1 MAKIL
6 ACSANGYG
14 TGLMMKM
21 TLDKV
26 IEICGFKVEEDA
38 FNSIMEGRKIAA
50 ICGFKVE
57 EDAFNSI
64 MEGRKIAAQYDIV
77 LCPINYV
84 DMFEDAAA
92 KGTVVLGLNNV
103 MAQGEMTEALKNC
116 GIDLK

>member
-38 FNSIMEGRKIAA
+38 FNSIMEGRKIA
-50 ICGFKVE
+50 E
-57 EDAFNSI
+57 
-64 MEGRKIAAQYDIV
+64 QYDIV

-92 KGTVVLGLNNV
+92 KGTVILGLNNV
-103 MAQGEMTEALKNC
+103 MAQVEMTEALENC
-116 GIDLK
+116 GIDLR

>member
-26 IEICGFKVEEDA
+26 IEICGFKVD
-38 FNSIMEGRKIAA
+38 
-50 ICGFKVE
+50 
-57 EDAFNSI
+57 

>member
-1 MAKIL
+1 MVKIL

-38 FNSIMEGRKIAA
+38 FNSIMEGRKIAT
-50 ICGFKVE
+50 
-57 EDAFNSI
+57 
-64 MEGRKIAAQYDIV
+64 QYDIV

-84 DMFEDAAA
+84 DMFEDA
-92 KGTVVLGLNNV
+92 
-103 MAQGEMTEALKNC
+103 MAQGEMTEALENC
-116 GIDLK
+116 GIDLR

>member
-21 TLDKV
+21 TLDMV
-26 IEICGFKVEEDA
+26 IE
-38 FNSIMEGRKIAA
+38 

-77 LCPINYV
+77 LCPILSI
-84 DMFEDAAA
+84 MLICLRMRLPKEP
-92 KGTVVLGLNNV
+92 
-103 MAQGEMTEALKNC
+103 
-116 GIDLK
+116 

>member
-1 MAKIL
+1 MVKIL

-38 FNSIMEGRKIAA
+38 FNSIMEGRKIA
-50 ICGFKVE
+50 
-57 EDAFNSI
+57 
-64 MEGRKIAAQYDIV
+64 
-77 LCPINYV
+77 
-84 DMFEDAAA
+84 DAAA

>member
-1 MAKIL
+1 M
-6 ACSANGYG
+6 
-14 TGLMMKM
+14 
-21 TLDKV
+21 
-26 IEICGFKVEEDA
+26 
-38 FNSIMEGRKIAA
+38 
-50 ICGFKVE
+50 
-57 EDAFNSI
+57 
-64 MEGRKIAAQYDIV
+64 

>member
-1 MAKIL
+1 MVSIYNKNSDILTSIIRMKGRKMAKIL

-50 ICGFKVE
+50 
-57 EDAFNSI
+57 
-64 MEGRKIAAQYDIV
+64 QYDIV
-77 LCPINYV
+77 LCPVNYV

-103 MAQGEMTEALKNC
+103 MAQGEMTEALENC

>member
-14 TGLMMKM
+14 TGLM
-21 TLDKV
+21 
-26 IEICGFKVEEDA
+26 I
-38 FNSIMEGRKIAA
+38 
-50 ICGFKVE
+50 KVE

>member
-1 MAKIL
+1 MRGRKMVKIL

-38 FNSIMEGRKIAA
+38 FNSIMEGRKIA
-50 ICGFKVE
+50 
-57 EDAFNSI
+57 
-64 MEGRKIAAQYDIV
+64 
-77 LCPINYV
+77 YV

>member
-38 FNSIMEGRKIAA
+38 FNSIMEGMLYIHFRSRLIPMVCKKLAWHKLYGSLTPQIPERRLQPYFFGQ
-50 ICGFKVE
+50 IQIPYF
-57 EDAFNSI
+57 S
-64 MEGRKIAAQYDIV
+64 
-77 LCPINYV
+77 
-84 DMFEDAAA
+84 
-92 KGTVVLGLNNV
+92 
-103 MAQGEMTEALKNC
+103 
-116 GIDLK
+116 

>member
-50 ICGFKVE
+50 
-57 EDAFNSI
+57 
-64 MEGRKIAAQYDIV
+64 QYDIV

-84 DMFEDAAA
+84 DMLLSGRLNGALFIRLFQAA
-92 KGTVVLGLNNV
+92 
-103 MAQGEMTEALKNC
+103 
-116 GIDLK
+116 

>member
-50 ICGFKVE
+50 
-57 EDAFNSI
+57 
-64 MEGRKIAAQYDIV
+64 QYDIV
-77 LCPINYV
+77 LCPMAGKLPRSTILCC
-84 DMFEDAAA
+84 
-92 KGTVVLGLNNV
+92 VLSIMLICLR
-103 MAQGEMTEALKNC
+103 MRLPKEP
-116 GIDLK
+116 

>member
-26 IEICGFKVEEDA
+26 IEICGE
-38 FNSIMEGRKIAA
+38 

-92 KGTVVLGLNNV
+92 KGTVILGLNNV
-103 MAQGEMTEALKNC
+103 MAQGEMTEALENC
-116 GIDLK
+116 GIDLR

>member
-26 IEICGFKVEEDA
+26 IEICG
-38 FNSIMEGRKIAA
+38 
-50 ICGFKVE
+50 
-57 EDAFNSI
+57 
-64 MEGRKIAAQYDIV
+64 
-77 LCPINYV
+77 
-84 DMFEDAAA
+84 A

>member
-14 TGLMMKM
+14 TGLMMKL
-21 TLDKV
+21 TLNKV
-26 IEICGFKVEEDA
+26 ISTCGFKVEE
-38 FNSIMEGRKIAA
+38 AA
-50 ICGFKVE
+50 N
-57 EDAFNSI
+57 NSI

-77 LCPINYV
+77 LCPASYV

-103 MAQGEMTEALKNC
+103 MAEREMTEALENC
-116 GIDLK
+116 GVALK